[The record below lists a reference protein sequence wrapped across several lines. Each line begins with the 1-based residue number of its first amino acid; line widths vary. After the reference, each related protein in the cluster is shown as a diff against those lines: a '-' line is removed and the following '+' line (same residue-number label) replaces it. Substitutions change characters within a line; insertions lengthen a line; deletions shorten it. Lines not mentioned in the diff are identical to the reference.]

1 MSSLL
6 DSVRELLESP
16 EANLALIC
24 QLLQSRRE
32 RPRPRPW
39 SRLHLVIEEEPGILE
54 LFPQVTKALLPLL
67 ASENSSRRH
76 EALLALSLA
85 PCGEA
90 AEALLLGLND
100 PMSVCRVR
108 AVDGLALCS
117 PTSRAIT
124 GVIALL
130 KDPKAPVRLHAA
142 AALGQMGATEA
153 IQPLRDLL
161 EQEEETA
168 GVKEWAAF
176 ALAELGEQVEAE
188 LISSD
193 PLAEAEEDESI
204 QREAAQRVADGL
216 AALLGS
222 LRGRDKVTMGD
233 FASGLDA
240 MEKQFAE
247 EQANQEENPSAMTDK
262 GN

>member
-1 MSSLL
+1 
-6 DSVRELLESP
+6 
-16 EANLALIC
+16 
-24 QLLQSRRE
+24 
-32 RPRPRPW
+32 
-39 SRLHLVIEEEPGILE
+39 
-54 LFPQVTKALLPLL
+54 
-67 ASENSSRRH
+67 
-76 EALLALSLA
+76 
-85 PCGEA
+85 
-90 AEALLLGLND
+90 
-100 PMSVCRVR
+100 MSVCRVR
-108 AVDGLALCS
+108 AVDGLALCR
-117 PTSRAIT
+117 PTPPAIA

-153 IQPLRDLL
+153 VQPLRDVL

-176 ALAELGEQVEAE
+176 ALAELGEQVEPE
-188 LISSD
+188 LTRSD

-247 EQANQEENPSAMTDK
+247 EQANQEESSPKLTNE
-262 GN
+262 GH